1 MQTLFPIYLKK
12 IVIMNVYKYY
22 FFFVFVLLFFSC
34 SENNDNYS
42 SSSDNYNRQALL
54 DNLVSN
60 IIIPAHDNHMQ
71 HLNDLQSNIN
81 NFISDKTISNL
92 QTVRSSF
99 IDSYLAWQHIEMFNI
114 GYAEEIFYARKM
126 NIYPTNNI
134 TIENNI
140 QDQEYDLDNDP
151 YQYSAQGYPAIDYMI
166 YGLGDGDEEI
176 LEKYLLDSSNIT
188 YTNYLNDL
196 IINMVANS
204 QSVIEYWSSN
214 SSNFINSTANTASSS
229 LNMLVNDFVY
239 YYEKGLR
246 ANKIGI
252 PAGYW
257 SGLLPQNV
265 EALYKQDISKALAME
280 ALTACHNFFLGRH
293 FESNETVGEG
303 LYDYLAYLD
312 DTNYSDSQMF
322 IGLEDDIVDAF
333 DNSMQKLE
341 LLNDNFVT
349 QINTDNLKMLEAF
362 DAIQVG
368 VVRLKTNMMSI
379 LGISVD
385 YFDAD
390 GD

>member
-1 MQTLFPIYLKK
+1 
-12 IVIMNVYKYY
+12 MNTNKYC
-22 FFFVFVLLFFSC
+22 FFFVFVLLIFSC
-34 SENNDNYS
+34 SENNNDYS

-71 HLNDLQSNIN
+71 HLNDLQSKINI
-81 NFISDKTISNL
+81 FISDKTISNL
-92 QTVRSSF
+92 QLVRSSF

-126 NIYPTNNI
+126 NIYPTNII

-140 QDQEYDLDNDP
+140 QDQVYDLDNDP
-151 YQYSAQGYPAIDYMI
+151 YQYSAQGYPAIDYLI

-196 IINMVANS
+196 IIKMVTNS

-265 EALYKQDISKALAME
+265 EAFYKQDISKALAME
-280 ALTACHNFFLGRH
+280 ALTACQNFFLGRH

-312 DTNYSDSQMF
+312 DTNYSNSQMF

-333 DNSMQKLE
+333 DNAMQKLE

>member
-1 MQTLFPIYLKK
+1 
-12 IVIMNVYKYY
+12 MNTHKYY
-22 FFFVFVLLFFSC
+22 FLFVFVLLIFSC
-34 SENNDNYS
+34 SENNNDNS

-60 IIIPAHDNHMQ
+60 IIIPAHDNHML
-71 HLNDLQSNIN
+71 HLNDLQSHIN
-81 NFISDKTISNL
+81 TFNSEKTISNL
-92 QTVRSSF
+92 QLVRSSF

-114 GYAEEIFYARKM
+114 GYAEEIFYVRKM
-126 NIYPTNNI
+126 NIYPTNTI

-140 QDQEYDLDNDP
+140 QDQVYDLDNDP

-166 YGLGDGDEEI
+166 FGLDDGDEAI
-176 LEKYLLDSSNIT
+176 LEKYLLDSTNET

-196 IINMVANS
+196 IIKMVANS

-214 SSNFINSTANTASSS
+214 NSNFTNSTGNTASSS

-265 EALYKQDISKALAME
+265 EAVYKQDISKALAME
-280 ALTACHNFFLGRH
+280 ALIACQNFFLGRH
-293 FESNETVGEG
+293 FESSDTIGEG

-333 DNSMQKLE
+333 DNSMEKLE
-341 LLNDNFVT
+341 LLNDNFIT

>member
-1 MQTLFPIYLKK
+1 
-12 IVIMNVYKYY
+12 MNTNKYC
-22 FFFVFVLLFFSC
+22 FFFVFVLLIFSC
-34 SENNDNYS
+34 SENNNDYS

-71 HLNDLQSNIN
+71 HLNDLQSKINI
-81 NFISDKTISNL
+81 FISDKTISNL
-92 QTVRSSF
+92 QLVRSSF

-126 NIYPTNNI
+126 NIYPTNII

-140 QDQEYDLDNDP
+140 QDQVYDLDNDP

-176 LEKYLLDSSNIT
+176 LEKYLLDSSNLT
-188 YTNYLNDL
+188 YTNYLND
-196 IINMVANS
+196 IIIKMVANS

-265 EALYKQDISKALAME
+265 EAFYKQDISKALAME
-280 ALTACHNFFLGRH
+280 ALTACQNFFLGRH

-312 DTNYSDSQMF
+312 DTNYSNSQMF

-333 DNSMQKLE
+333 DNAMQKLE

>member
-1 MQTLFPIYLKK
+1 
-12 IVIMNVYKYY
+12 MNTHKYY
-22 FFFVFVLLFFSC
+22 FLFVFVLLIFSC
-34 SENNDNYS
+34 SENNNDNS

-71 HLNDLQSNIN
+71 HLNDLQSHIN
-81 NFISDKTISNL
+81 TFISEKTISNL
-92 QTVRSSF
+92 QSVRSSF
-99 IDSYLAWQHIEMFNI
+99 IDSYMAWQHIEMFDI
-114 GYAEEIFYARKM
+114 GYAEEIMYRRKM
-126 NIYPTNNI
+126 NIYPTNTDRVEI
-134 TIENNI
+134 NI
-140 QDQEYDLDNDP
+140 QNQNINFDSNP
-151 YQYSAQGYPAIDYMI
+151 NQYAAQGYPAIDYMI
-166 YGLGDGDEEI
+166 YGLADSDEEI
-176 LEKYLLDSSNIT
+176 LNK
-188 YTNYLNDL
+188 YTNDESNQTYVFYFEALIND
-196 IINMVANS
+196 MVS
-204 QSVIEYWSSN
+204 SSESVVEYWSVN
-214 SSNFINSTANTASSS
+214 SSDFISLSGNSASSS

-239 YYEKGLR
+239 YYEKGFR

-257 SGLLPQNV
+257 SGLLTQNV
-265 EALYKQDISKALAME
+265 EAFYKQDISKDLAKE
-280 ALTACHNFFLGRH
+280 ALSACKNFFLGNH
-293 FESNETVGEG
+293 FGDVEVTGEG

-312 DTNYSDSQMF
+312 DTNYSDSEMF
-322 IGLEDDIVDAF
+322 VGLEDDIVDAL

-349 QINTDNLKMLEAF
+349 QINTDNLKMLQAF

>member
-1 MQTLFPIYLKK
+1 MSSHKYNFLFI
-12 IVIMNVYKYY
+12 
-22 FFFVFVLLFFSC
+22 FLLLIFSC
-34 SENNDNYS
+34 SENNNDNS

-71 HLNDLQSNIN
+71 HLNDLQSHIN
-81 NFISDKTISNL
+81 TFMSEKTISNL
-92 QTVRSSF
+92 QLVRSSF

-126 NIYPTNNI
+126 NIYPTNTI

-140 QDQEYDLDNDP
+140 QDQVYDLDNDP

-166 YGLGDGDEEI
+166 YGLDDGDEAI
-176 LEKYLLDSSNIT
+176 LVKYLSDITNET

-196 IINMVANS
+196 IIKMVANS

-214 SSNFINSTANTASSS
+214 NSNFTNSTGNTASSS

-265 EALYKQDISKALAME
+265 EAVYKQDISKALAIE
-280 ALTACHNFFLGRH
+280 ALTACQNFFLGRY
-293 FESNETVGEG
+293 FESSDTVGEG

-333 DNSMQKLE
+333 DNSMEKLE
-341 LLNDNFVT
+341 LLNDNFVI

>member
-1 MQTLFPIYLKK
+1 MSTHKYSFLFI
-12 IVIMNVYKYY
+12 
-22 FFFVFVLLFFSC
+22 FLLLIFSC
-34 SENNDNYS
+34 SENNNDNS

-71 HLNDLQSNIN
+71 HLNDLQSHIN
-81 NFISDKTISNL
+81 TFISEKTISNL
-92 QTVRSSF
+92 QSVRSSF
-99 IDSYLAWQHIEMFNI
+99 VDSYLAWQHIEMFNI

-126 NIYPTNNI
+126 NIYPTNTI

-140 QDQEYDLDNDP
+140 QDQVYDLDNDP

-166 YGLGDGDEEI
+166 YGLDDGDEAI
-176 LEKYLLDSSNIT
+176 LVKYLSDITNET

-196 IINMVANS
+196 IIKMVANS

-214 SSNFINSTANTASSS
+214 NSNFTNSTGNTASSS

-265 EALYKQDISKALAME
+265 EAVYKQDISKALAME
-280 ALTACHNFFLGRH
+280 ALTACQNFFLGRH
-293 FESNETVGEG
+293 FESSDTVGEG

-333 DNSMQKLE
+333 DNSMEKLE
-341 LLNDNFVT
+341 LLNDNFVI